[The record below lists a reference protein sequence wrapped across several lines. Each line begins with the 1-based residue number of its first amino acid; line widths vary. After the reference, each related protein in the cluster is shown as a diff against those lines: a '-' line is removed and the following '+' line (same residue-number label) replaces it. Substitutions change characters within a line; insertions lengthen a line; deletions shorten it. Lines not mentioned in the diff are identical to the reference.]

1 MAGYIGSKAVNLST
15 TGADINGDANIDGD
29 LSFRDNDKIKLG
41 AGSDLQIYHDGSNS
55 YISDQ
60 GAGDLLIR
68 SSNDLWLQNAGGTE
82 TYARFDEGAS
92 TYINYAGSTKLTT
105 TNTGVDITGTL
116 TSDGLTVDGDGQ
128 INQTAGNASTLT
140 FTSNGQASRYS
151 RIKVDTDR
159 SLILTAGVGAVNETP
174 DIKLQTGTA
183 TGEKD
188 RILIDG
194 ATGDI
199 SFYEDTGTTAKF
211 FWDASAEFLGLGT
224 STPRTG

>member
-15 TGADINGDANIDGD
+15 TGADINGNANID
-29 LSFRDNDKIKLG
+29 
-41 AGSDLQIYHDGSNS
+41 
-55 YISDQ
+55 
-60 GAGDLLIR
+60 
-68 SSNDLWLQNAGGTE
+68 
-82 TYARFDEGAS
+82 
-92 TYINYAGSTKLTT
+92 
-105 TNTGVDITGTL
+105 GTL

-128 INQTAGNASTLT
+128 INQTSGNASTLT
-140 FTSNGQASRYS
+140 FTSNGQASRFS

-199 SFYEDTGTTAKF
+199 SFYEDTGTTAKL
-211 FWDASAEFLGLGT
+211 FWDASA
-224 STPRTG
+224 